1 MRIGSISENHK
12 IEKRIAITP
21 EIVKKY
27 LSLGFEVSL
36 SEDYASHLGISN
48 EKYLEL
54 GAKIIKEDDEILQNL
69 YCGELSLL

>member
-1 MRIGSISENHK
+1 M
-12 IEKRIAITP
+12 P
-21 EIVKKY
+21 IVKKY

-54 GAKIIKEDDEILQNL
+54 GAKIIKEDDEILQNSDVIVQL
-69 YCGELSLL
+69 GMLSDEKSELNIHE